1 MSAASRYR
9 GQPVSEGIAVGE
21 VYLGDAPGA
30 GGAGAP
36 RGGATADEV
45 RAAFA
50 AVAHDR
56 AELARE
62 LRSRGRDRDAGI
74 VEIGALIAA
83 DPALTGPVL
92 DAVRGGADAVA
103 AIGEQAEAQAAL
115 LAALPDPDL
124 AQRAGDVRQV
134 ASAVIDYLSG
144 NSVAPPPEGSFILV
158 RREVDPADLIRL
170 AEAGLAG
177 AVSVGGGAS
186 SHAAIIARGL
196 GLPMLAGAAATV
208 SMQALKGRASYLG
221 PRSVGHQDPGA
232 VSTALILGALRDAAR
247 AAGR

>member
-9 GQPVSEGIAVGE
+9 GQPVSEGIAVGQ
-21 VYLGDAPGA
+21 VHLGDVP
-30 GGAGAP
+30 GAGAP

-45 RAAFA
+45 RMAFA

-62 LRSRGRDRDAGI
+62 LRSRGRDRDADI

-115 LAALPDPDL
+115 LTALPDPDL

-144 NSVAPPPEGSFILV
+144 NSMPRRPE
-158 RREVDPADLIRL
+158 E
-170 AEAGLAG
+170 
-177 AVSVGGGAS
+177 AS
-186 SHAAIIARGL
+186 SW
-196 GLPMLAGAAATV
+196 
-208 SMQALKGRASYLG
+208 S
-221 PRSVGHQDPGA
+221 
-232 VSTALILGALRDAAR
+232 AAR
-247 AAGR
+247 WTRPT

>member
-1 MSAASRYR
+1 MSTASRYR

-21 VYLGDAPGA
+21 VYLGDAPGS

-45 RAAFA
+45 RVAFA
-50 AVAHDR
+50 AVARDR

-144 NSVAPPPEGSFILV
+144 NSVAPPRGP
-158 RREVDPADLIRL
+158 PAP
-170 AEAGLAG
+170 
-177 AVSVGGGAS
+177 GAS
-186 SHAAIIARGL
+186 
-196 GLPMLAGAAATV
+196 
-208 SMQALKGRASYLG
+208 
-221 PRSVGHQDPGA
+221 
-232 VSTALILGALRDAAR
+232 LR
-247 AAGR
+247 